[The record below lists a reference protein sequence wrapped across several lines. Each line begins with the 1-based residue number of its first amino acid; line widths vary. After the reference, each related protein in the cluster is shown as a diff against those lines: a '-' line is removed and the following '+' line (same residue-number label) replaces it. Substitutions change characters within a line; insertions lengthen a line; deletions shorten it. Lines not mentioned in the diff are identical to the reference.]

1 MRIFH
6 KPKKKIVHAHGKVKI
21 VAGMRFEDYRKAL
34 ADEDFAPGWEVIEDS
49 FAKCYPNQ
57 KPKHYATTL
66 TSRAL
71 FGGNEYL
78 DGYSIYTSPK
88 GYQHIVTYGMTNLYG
103 DEQAFG
109 QTYSRWGYEM
119 TMKLQEHS
127 SEDCVWAC
135 NMLGNLA
142 RYTYTTKRFFEEN
155 QYVLG
160 NQEPIKRGSDSKITS
175 LLIIKDN
182 EIPEVES
189 VHGLVTYLQLV
200 GILWEEA
207 CAIREDPSKIPI
219 LLENMRK
226 DNPNG
231 VTDLERVN
239 AYL

>member
-1 MRIFH
+1 
-6 KPKKKIVHAHGKVKI
+6 
-21 VAGMRFEDYRKAL
+21 
-34 ADEDFAPGWEVIEDS
+34 
-49 FAKCYPNQ
+49 
-57 KPKHYATTL
+57 
-66 TSRAL
+66 
-71 FGGNEYL
+71 
-78 DGYSIYTSPK
+78 
-88 GYQHIVTYGMTNLYG
+88 
-103 DEQAFG
+103 
-109 QTYSRWGYEM
+109 M

>member
-1 MRIFH
+1 
-6 KPKKKIVHAHGKVKI
+6 
-21 VAGMRFEDYRKAL
+21 
-34 ADEDFAPGWEVIEDS
+34 
-49 FAKCYPNQ
+49 
-57 KPKHYATTL
+57 
-66 TSRAL
+66 
-71 FGGNEYL
+71 
-78 DGYSIYTSPK
+78 
-88 GYQHIVTYGMTNLYG
+88 MTNLYG

-189 VHGLVTYLQLV
+189 VHGDVYKRQL
-200 GILWEEA
+200 E
-207 CAIREDPSKIPI
+207 IPD
-219 LLENMRK
+219 R
-226 DNPNG
+226 
-231 VTDLERVN
+231 TS
-239 AYL
+239 

>member
-1 MRIFH
+1 M
-6 KPKKKIVHAHGKVKI
+6 
-21 VAGMRFEDYRKAL
+21 
-34 ADEDFAPGWEVIEDS
+34 
-49 FAKCYPNQ
+49 
-57 KPKHYATTL
+57 
-66 TSRAL
+66 L
-71 FGGNEYL
+71 FR
-78 DGYSIYTSPK
+78 S
-88 GYQHIVTYGMTNLYG
+88 
-103 DEQAFG
+103 
-109 QTYSRWGYEM
+109 
-119 TMKLQEHS
+119 
-127 SEDCVWAC
+127 
-135 NMLGNLA
+135 
-142 RYTYTTKRFFEEN
+142 KRFFEEN